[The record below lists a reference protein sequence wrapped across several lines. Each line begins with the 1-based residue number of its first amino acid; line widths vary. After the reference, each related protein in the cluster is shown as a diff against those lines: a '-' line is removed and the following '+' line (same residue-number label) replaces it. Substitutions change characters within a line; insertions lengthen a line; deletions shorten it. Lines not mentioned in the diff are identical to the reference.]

1 MPSKIYIF
9 AGGHKIA
16 EGEGEVM
23 AADGSLGSAFDT
35 LKAKTGIAAKSMQ
48 EMADAYNSI
57 KLREK
62 MTVPEVPFPKEI
74 PELSF
79 RVKISKRRLRRLR
92 QQLKFKSRLP
102 RKLKKAARHLKLD
115 EYDVKPIVNKST
127 DTVKVTLEMD
137 ITHCL
142 HTRPAGYPRTKWVQR
157 LIHRWLREMNQMHKR
172 FVKRAMFEQYLD
184 QHPGMLTYDPAPL
197 TPSPEV
203 ADMLRRGDVAIN
215 PYYPHAQEMVLDRKH
230 LTNLA
235 NIINNKE
242 DEK

>member
-1 MPSKIYIF
+1 MTDHKIYIF

-23 AADGSLGSAFDT
+23 AADASLGSAFDT

-48 EMADAYNSI
+48 EMVDAYNSI

-79 RVKISKRRLRRLR
+79 RVKISKRRLRRMR

-127 DTVKVTLEMD
+127 DTVKITLVMD
-137 ITHCL
+137 IPYCL

-172 FVKRAMFEQYLD
+172 FVKRAMLEQ
-184 QHPGMLTYDPAPL
+184 
-197 TPSPEV
+197 
-203 ADMLRRGDVAIN
+203 
-215 PYYPHAQEMVLDRKH
+215 QEMVLDRKH

-235 NIINNKE
+235 NVINNKE

>member
-1 MPSKIYIF
+1 MPNKIYLF

-92 QQLKFKSRLP
+92 QQLKSKSRLP
-102 RKLKKAARHLKLD
+102 RKLKKAARHADFDVFDPQMQTDALSD
-115 EYDVKPIVNKST
+115 RDRMNFTIEYDLRARIHP
-127 DTVKVTLEMD
+127 E
-137 ITHCL
+137 
-142 HTRPAGYPRTKWVQR
+142 GYPRTKWVRR
-157 LIHRWLREMNQMHKR
+157 LTNIVHRIMIRQHRRFMYYLLKQQFYNQHS
-172 FVKRAMFEQYLD
+172 
-184 QHPGMLTYDPAPL
+184 GMLTYAD
-197 TPSPEV
+197 TP
-203 ADMLRRGDVAIN
+203 IN
-215 PYYPHAQEMVLDRKH
+215 PAQLNKDLYAGNEMVLDRKH

>member
-9 AGGHKIA
+9 AGGHKVA
-16 EGEGEVM
+16 EGKGLILPSDKPC
-23 AADGSLGSAFDT
+23 AINSKPWGDANADP
-35 LKAKTGIAAKSMQ
+35 MQ
-48 EMADAYNSI
+48 QMQNALDDFR
-57 KLREK
+57 LREK

-74 PELSF
+74 PDLSF

-137 ITHCL
+137 ITHRL
-142 HTRPAGYPRTKWVQR
+142 HTYPAGYPCTKWVQR

-172 FVKRAMFEQYLD
+172 FVKRAMLEQYLD

-197 TPSPEV
+197 TPSPEAV
-203 ADMLRRGDVAIN
+203 DMIRRGDVTMN
-215 PYYPHAQEMVLDRKH
+215 PYYPHAQEIVLDRKH

-242 DEK
+242 E

>member
-1 MPSKIYIF
+1 MPNKIYIF
-9 AGGHKIA
+9 TGGQKVA
-16 EGEGEVM
+16 EGKGLVM
-23 AADGSLGSAFDT
+23 PS
-35 LKAKTGIAAKSMQ
+35 
-48 EMADAYNSI
+48 
-57 KLREK
+57 EK

-92 QQLKFKSRLP
+92 QQLKVKSRLP

-127 DTVKVTLEMD
+127 DTVK
-137 ITHCL
+137 
-142 HTRPAGYPRTKWVQR
+142 PAGYPRTKWVQR

-172 FVKRAMFEQYLD
+172 FVKRAMLEQNLD

-203 ADMLRRGDVAIN
+203 ADMLRRGDVTMN
-215 PYYPHAQEMVLDRKH
+215 PYYPHAQVMVLDRKH

-242 DEK
+242 E

>member
-9 AGGHKIA
+9 AGGQKVA
-16 EGEGEVM
+16 EGKGEVM
-23 AADGSLGSAFDT
+23 AADLDSL
-35 LKAKTGIAAKSMQ
+35 
-48 EMADAYNSI
+48 N
-57 KLREK
+57 LREK
-62 MTVPEVPFPKEI
+62 ITVPEVPFPKEI

-79 RVKISKRRLRRLR
+79 RVKISKRRMRRLR

-127 DTVKVTLEMD
+127 HGESHLRVGFTLR
-137 ITHCL
+137 L

-172 FVKRAMFEQYLD
+172 FVKRAMLEQYLD

-203 ADMLRRGDVAIN
+203 ADMLRRGDVTMN
-215 PYYPHAQEMVLDRKH
+215 PYYPHAQVMVLDRKH